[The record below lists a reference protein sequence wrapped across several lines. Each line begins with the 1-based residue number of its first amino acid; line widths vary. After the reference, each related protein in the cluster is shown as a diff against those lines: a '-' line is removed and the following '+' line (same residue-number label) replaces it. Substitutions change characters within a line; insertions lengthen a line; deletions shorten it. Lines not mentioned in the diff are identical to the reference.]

1 MSARSSAALAAELR
15 RRVIDPSQFVADASA
30 FVDVHLPRSA
40 GKTSFSFI
48 GAGVT
53 QNADAPTNV
62 VEPHGFCVGAAGLEP
77 GMVNNS
83 HLHYTAEVFVC
94 LGGTWRMFVGLDS
107 PQELN
112 IGPGDVFSVPT
123 WVFRGFENIGKDH
136 GMLYTFLGGDDPGGI
151 LWSPEVLR
159 AARETGYVLDSDEK
173 VRRVDELSPGEVT
186 LQPLPREIVA
196 KVERYSAEELEARV
210 VRFAGRRWQSDV
222 FLSSATAGH
231 RVGSAPI
238 IGIGINE
245 HRRPDSAITTPHG
258 FSAQWLRI
266 EPGAS
271 LGSHCIDRQAAV
283 LAMGSRFTLQF
294 GHGETAERVVEP
306 GSVVSLPAGQW
317 RDLVNSGSEPVEVV
331 LAVCGEGRV
340 EVQWSPEIV
349 EAALQAGY
357 TRDPGGTVAPL
368 DMVRRRLG

>member
-1 MSARSSAALAAELR
+1 MSARSAAELAAELR

-94 LGGTWRMFVGLDS
+94 MGGAWRMFVGLDS
-107 PQELN
+107 TQELL

-123 WVFRGFENIGKDH
+123 WVFRGFENVGKDH
-136 GMLYTFLGGDDPGGI
+136 GLLYTFLGGDDPGGI

-173 VRRVDELSPGEVT
+173 VRRVEELSPGEFT
-186 LQPLPREIVA
+186 LQPLPGEIAA
-196 KVERYSAEELEARV
+196 KVERYSVEELEARV
-210 VRFAGRRWQSDV
+210 VRYSARRWQSDA
-222 FLSSATAGH
+222 FLSGVTVGH
-231 RVGSAPI
+231 RVSTAPV
-238 IGIGINE
+238 IGTGINE
-245 HRRPDSAITTPHG
+245 HRRPGLAITTPHG
-258 FSAQWLRI
+258 FSTQWLRL

-271 LGSHCIDRQAAV
+271 MGIHRIDRQAAV
-283 LAMGSRFTLQF
+283 LAMGSRFTLKF

-331 LAVCGEGRV
+331 LAICGEGRV
-340 EVQWSPEIV
+340 DVQWSPEIV
-349 EAALQAGY
+349 DAALGAGY
-357 TRDPGGTVAPL
+357 TRDPGGSIAPI

>member
-1 MSARSSAALAAELR
+1 MSARSAAELAAELR
-15 RRVIDPSQFVADASA
+15 RRVIDPSQFVSDASA

-77 GMVNNS
+77 GMVNNF

-94 LGGTWRMFVGLDS
+94 LGGAWRMFVGLDTT
-107 PQELN
+107 QELM

-123 WVFRGFENIGKDH
+123 WVFRGFENVGKDH
-136 GMLYTFLGGDDPGGI
+136 GLLYTFLGGDDPGGI

-173 VRRVDELSPGEVT
+173 VRRVEDLSPGEFT
-186 LQPLPREIVA
+186 LQPLPGEIAA
-196 KVERYSAEELEARV
+196 KVERYSVEELEARV
-210 VRFAGRRWQSDV
+210 VRFTARRWQSDT
-222 FLSSATAGH
+222 FLSGAAVGH
-231 RVGSAPI
+231 RVSTAPV

-245 HRRPDSAITTPHG
+245 HRRPGSAITTPHG
-258 FSAQWLRI
+258 FSAQWLRL

-271 LGSHCIDRQAAV
+271 FGAHRIDRQAAI
-283 LAMGSRFTLQF
+283 LAMGSRFTLKF

-306 GSVVSLPAGQW
+306 GSVVSLPAGRW

-331 LAVCGEGRV
+331 LAICGEGRV
-340 EVQWSPEIV
+340 DVQWSPEIID
-349 EAALQAGY
+349 AAHGAGY
-357 TRDPGGTVAPL
+357 TRDPGGSIAPL